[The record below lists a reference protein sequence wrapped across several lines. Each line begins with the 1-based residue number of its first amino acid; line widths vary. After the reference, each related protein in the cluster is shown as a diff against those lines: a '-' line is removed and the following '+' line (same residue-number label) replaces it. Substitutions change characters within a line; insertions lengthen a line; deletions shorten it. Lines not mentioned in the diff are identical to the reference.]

1 MPILKPPAGLGAGE
15 RCWRERLA
23 SCGLVSR
30 ASANSLRFDG
40 AVLCAGEVLPAT
52 AAALACSLARIA
64 AALSSLGAAAGAG
77 CADADADA
85 DAVAPLDPFEAA
97 DGYRHESA
105 LAAGDP
111 HAACLAGVETRAA
124 GPPPLPASSKGRG
137 YWWR

>member
-1 MPILKPPAGLGAGE
+1 LPILKPPAGLGAGE

-30 ASANSLRFDG
+30 ASANSFRFDG

-64 AALSSLGAAAGAG
+64 AALSSLGAATGAV
-77 CADADADA
+77 ADADTDA

-97 DGYRHESA
+97 DGDRHESA
-105 LAAGDP
+105 LAAGNP
-111 HAACLAGVETRAA
+111 HAGCLAGVQTWAA
-124 GPPPLPASSKGRG
+124 GPPPPPASSKGRG